1 MTPLP
6 LTVISGYLG
15 SGKTT
20 LINRL
25 LTEDHRLKILV
36 MVNDFGA
43 VNIDRS
49 LISAQGKDVIAL
61 TNGCV
66 CCTMGADLFMALG
79 DALDRRPRPDH
90 LIIEA
95 SGIADPLAIA
105 NTAIAEP
112 ELRYAGIITLVD
124 ADNIAELLNDPL
136 VAPQV
141 RGQINAGDLLLLTKS
156 RHKHTAVMDQF
167 ARIGLPKPT
176 TLGDWPIS
184 GLLTGLA
191 PKARRGP
198 GTAHAE
204 YTTWHHESDVVLEH
218 DLLVKM
224 LGNRPR
230 HLFRLK
236 GFVQTN
242 RGSFE
247 VQVVGKNL
255 DMRRLDTSRKTTLV
269 GLGLAALIRE
279 QEIQEWWQASKF
291 NKGE

>member
-15 SGKTT
+15 AGKTT

-25 LTEDHRLKILV
+25 LTEDHRLKFLI

-43 VNIDRS
+43 VNIDKA
-49 LISAQGKDVIAL
+49 LISVQDKDVIAL

-90 LIIEA
+90 VIIEA

-124 ADNIAELLNDPL
+124 ADNITELLNDPL
-136 VAPQV
+136 IAPQV
-141 RGQINAGDLLLLTKS
+141 QGQIRAGDVVLLTKS
-156 RHKHTAVMDQF
+156 EHKHPAVTHLF
-167 ARIGLPKPT
+167 AGLGLPEPA

-184 GLLTGLA
+184 GLLSGLV
-191 PKARRGP
+191 PKTRLRPSETHGA
-198 GTAHAE
+198 
-204 YTTWHHESDVVLEH
+204 YTTWHHETDVVLDH
-218 DLLVKM
+218 DALVHSLK
-224 LGNRPR
+224 NRPR

-236 GFVQTN
+236 GFAQTSLGN
-242 RGSFE
+242 FE
-247 VQVVGKNL
+247 VHVVGKN
-255 DMRRLDTSRKTTLV
+255 MEIRRLDTPHKTILV
-269 GLGLAALIRE
+269 GLGLAALISLP
-279 QEIQEWWQASKF
+279 EIQEWWDR
-291 NKGE
+291 